1 MFVPGLNCWCIFF
14 LRLKGSKCGPVE
26 GPQDGECSLVKTE
39 ATVKSRKRADASAG
53 KTRWDLLSYK
63 SIHVLFHS
71 PWLPETVC
79 YTWICIADMCWRLRL
94 YISKVLTLTV
104 SVWGRGK
111 LIPLLPAS
119 KGWNPRGHIVWF
131 FTATNYLA
139 FKLLIILSVCNF
151 CIISHSP
158 EDDHDWC
165 PPGFGFRLLRQALTN
180 NACTYC
186 SCVLLTE
193 SHKISQ
199 FGHDHYWG
207 WFTSFSDDCIWS
219 RFGF

>member
-14 LRLKGSKCGPVE
+14 CIWRDQSVDQWKDHRMENALWWRQRPQSRAGREPMPQLAKPGETYLATSQFMFCFILPDCQRQYVIPGYALQTCAE
-26 GPQDGECSLVKTE
+26 G
-39 ATVKSRKRADASAG
+39 
-53 KTRWDLLSYK
+53 WD
-63 SIHVLFHS
+63 
-71 PWLPETVC
+71 
-79 YTWICIADMCWRLRL
+79 

-104 SVWGRGK
+104 SVWGRGR

-139 FKLLIILSVCNF
+139 FKLLIILSVCNI